1 MILYGNFFRSFSL
14 DFPPLGPL
22 PCMVRFDSCNLVS
35 STARWSPGLV
45 CAVACYFCSSTLLLL
60 GLHAAFT
67 QLWACLLSQPCICG
81 VKWMKYRDRLRGVTV
96 TTQAAQ
102 SRKFLH
108 PGMSLLAKRL
118 FITGA
123 ALHVSAS
130 LRQFALIIT
139 TDYGRAAAYQRR
151 KKVGRESRIN
161 ILMGV
166 AEEREGRRKG

>member
-108 PGMSLLAKRL
+108 PGMRLLTNPCTELRKSLC
-118 FITGA
+118 TW
-123 ALHVSAS
+123 
-130 LRQFALIIT
+130 LRDCFRQAEAEVISSSSNKFHQT
-139 TDYGRAAAYQRR
+139 TYEDFFSTLYDL
-151 KKVGRESRIN
+151 V
-161 ILMGV
+161 M
-166 AEEREGRRKG
+166 